1 MLNSSKIYLFMKNL
15 SNISTKKKEQ
25 QTTYFLTSMKGNK
38 SLLTLLLFFLGSYS
52 FLNAQISGKVISESG
67 EGLIGAN
74 VIVKGTSN
82 GTVTDLDG
90 NFSLPNAESGVML
103 SISYTG
109 YSDQEIAASNNMV
122 VTLIEGETF
131 DEVVVTGV
139 FDARTKMESS
149 IAITTINSK
158 QLERVASTSAA
169 DLLKN
174 IPGVFVNQ
182 ARGEIW
188 NSVYSRGLSANS
200 IDNINGYRYVSLQED
215 GLPVTN
221 VELFP
226 DLFLRADA
234 MTKRVEAVRGG
245 TASILGANAPGGIFN
260 YVSKTG
266 GNEFAGEV
274 RAKYGL
280 EGNVQNPYY
289 RADFNV
295 GGPLAKGLTY
305 NIGGFYRQSDGA
317 RDRGYPLNKGGQI
330 RANLVKKYDSGS
342 FRLNLKYLNDKNDRM
357 AFVPSTNWQDPQI
370 AEGFSQ
376 YDSYALYDFSID
388 IPFNE
393 DGNRTFNSTDLVHS
407 IDRAVGF
414 NWTQDLGNGFLLKND
429 FKYSRK
435 GDERNATAVVT
446 PISTTSFLFYAIPGL
461 FGGPNPARTGTY
473 RFADPR
479 TGQEFGTVEL
489 IPNVGPNAVPGP
501 PAILIPG
508 DNNNFPG
515 SNVQPN
521 SLLFMPMFYQ
531 DIQRNEIANQLV
543 LSKKMEKM
551 SFNLG
556 SFYSRSSLDVTNW
569 SKGMGLSGGLIQ
581 DRPVPA
587 QITLDA
593 NDGNTYE
600 VTSPE
605 GFMNVGW
612 SGSDNGETTQG
623 IFALFLGHN
632 WEMTPRLNL
641 DWGVR
646 YENVNSEGFNTIG
659 VENPRQ
665 GDSSFGGRDG
675 NPLTLWDNGGGTEG
689 APVNYDFNL
698 NSISLSAGLNYR
710 INENNAIYGRFALG
724 NKAPSTFF
732 YLDLNDDILVTDL
745 VENNPTL
752 LEGIT
757 QVEVGYK
764 VNTKKL
770 RLVATPFYSLLQNVP
785 NIQTFSRQDG
795 TRYSPLYQ
803 FNEYTT
809 VGIELEAAYNITDR
823 WLVRAN
829 AVFQNSTADKYTTWD
844 EGRDGPEDDTI
855 IDYSGNEA
863 DNSANVIFN
872 INPIYNGDKFY
883 ASLNYSYMAE
893 RQANVPNSFTL
904 PAFSTVDLAFG
915 YDFSEKFGLQ
925 LNINNV
931 FDKYGI
937 LGWQGPGGFPA
948 ALNRDG
954 FSPEF
959 IANNPNAIFSTQGS
973 MPRSVFLTA
982 TVRF

>member
-1 MLNSSKIYLFMKNL
+1 
-15 SNISTKKKEQ
+15 
-25 QTTYFLTSMKGNK
+25 MKGICRK
-38 SLLTLLLFFLGSYS
+38 IRSSIAFLLMIGLTLLSSTLV
-52 FLNAQISGKVISESG
+52 AQISGVVQGDDG
-67 EGLIGAN
+67 ETLIGAN
-74 VIVKGTSN
+74 VIVKGTST
-82 GTVTDLDG
+82 GTTTDLDG
-90 NFSLPNAESGVML
+90 KFELPDVSEGIPLV
-103 SISYTG
+103 ISYTG
-109 YSDQEIAASNNMV
+109 YTDQEVMAARDMV
-122 VTLIEGETF
+122 IVLSLGTDLEQ
-131 DEVVVTGV
+131 VVVTGV

-149 IAITTINSK
+149 IAITTLNSR
-158 QLERVASTSAA
+158 QLERVAATSSA

-234 MTKRVEAVRGG
+234 MTERVEAVRGG

-266 GNEFAGEV
+266 GNKFAGEV

-280 EGNVQNPYY
+280 EGNLKNPYY
-289 RADFNV
+289 RGDFNI
-295 GGPLAKGLTY
+295 GGPLADGLTY
-305 NIGGFYRQSDGA
+305 NLGGFYRQSDGA
-317 RDRGYPLNKGGQI
+317 RDRGYPINKGGQI
-330 RANLVKKYDSGS
+330 RGNLVKKYDSGS

-357 AFVPSTNWQDPQI
+357 AFIPSTNWQDPEI
-370 AEGFSQ
+370 ADGFSR
-376 YDSYALYDFSID
+376 YDSYGLYDFSIE

-393 DGNRTFNSTDLVHS
+393 DGNRTFNSTDLLHS
-407 IDRAVGF
+407 VDRAVGF
-414 NWTQDLGNGFLLKND
+414 NWVQDLGNGFLLKND

-435 GDERNATAVVT
+435 DDERNGTAVVT
-446 PISTTSFLFYAIPGL
+446 PISTTGFLFYAIPGL
-461 FGGPNPARTGTY
+461 FGGPNPARTGVY
-473 RFADPR
+473 SFADP
-479 TGQEFGTVEL
+479 TTNEVFGTVEL

-508 DNNNFPG
+508 ENNNFPG

-531 DIQRNEIANQLV
+531 DIDRNEIANQLV
-543 LSKKMEKM
+543 LSKKMDKM

-556 SFYSRSSLDVTNW
+556 SFYSRSELDVTNW

-587 QITLDA
+587 QITLAA
-593 NDGNTYE
+593 NNGQTYE

-623 IFALFLGHN
+623 IFALFFGHN
-632 WEMTPRLNL
+632 WEITDKLNL
-641 DWGVR
+641 DWGLR

-665 GDSSFGGRDG
+665 GDASFGGRDG

-689 APVNYDFNL
+689 TPVNYDFTV
-698 NSISLSAGLNYR
+698 NSVSFSAGLNYK
-710 INENNAIYGRFALG
+710 INKSNAIYGRFALG

-732 YLDLNDDILVTDL
+732 YLDLNDDLLVRDL
-745 VENNPTL
+745 EDNSSSL
-752 LEGIT
+752 LEEIT
-757 QVEVGYK
+757 QIEVGYK
-764 VNTKKL
+764 VNTAKL
-770 RLVATPFYSLLQNVP
+770 RMAVTPFYSQLKNVP

-803 FNEYTT
+803 FNEYTSA
-809 VGIELEAAYNITDR
+809 GIEIETAYNIADN

-829 AVFQNSTADKYTTWD
+829 AVFQNSTADKYTAWD
-844 EGRDGPEDDTI
+844 EGRDGPNDDSI

-883 ASLNYSYMAE
+883 ASLNYSYMGE
-893 RQANVPNSFTL
+893 RLANVPNSFTL
-904 PAFSTVDLAFG
+904 PAFGSVDMSFG
-915 YDFSEKFGLQ
+915 YEFSKKFALQ

-954 FSPEF
+954 FSPDF
-959 IANNPNAIFSTQGS
+959 IANNPNSVFSTQGS
-973 MPRSVFLTA
+973 MPRAMFLTA

>member
-1 MLNSSKIYLFMKNL
+1 MKNQIIHKLKKRKFMLNFSFTFLF
-15 SNISTKKKEQ
+15 
-25 QTTYFLTSMKGNK
+25 
-38 SLLTLLLFFLGSYS
+38 LFFT
-52 FLNAQISGKVISESG
+52 FLSIAQISGVVQG
-67 EGLIGAN
+67 DDGNPLIGAS
-74 VIVKGTSN
+74 VVVKGGDIGVVTNLEGEFILENVSE
-82 GTVTDLDG
+82 GTVLL
-90 NFSLPNAESGVML
+90 F
-103 SISYTG
+103 SYTG
-109 YSDQEIAASNNMV
+109 YKDKELAATKDML
-122 VTLIEGETF
+122 VTLIEGIGL
-131 DEVVVTGV
+131 DEIVVTGV
-139 FDARTKMESS
+139 FDARTRMESS
-149 IAITTINSK
+149 VAISTIGSK
-158 QLERVASTSAA
+158 ELERLAATSSS

-182 ARGEIW
+182 ARGEVW

-200 IDNINGYRYVSLQED
+200 VDNINGYRYVSLQED

-245 TASILGANAPGGIFN
+245 SASILGANAPGGIFN

-266 GNEFAGEV
+266 GQKFAGEV
-274 RAKYGL
+274 RAKFGL
-280 EGNVQNPYY
+280 EGNGQNPYY
-289 RADFNV
+289 RMDVNF
-295 GGPLAKGLTY
+295 GGPLAEGLTY
-305 NIGGFYRQSDGA
+305 NIGGFLRQSDGA
-317 RDRGYPLNKGGQI
+317 RDRGYPLNKGGQV
-330 RANLVKKYDSGS
+330 RGNLVKTYKTGS

-357 AFVPSTNWQDPQI
+357 AFIPSTNWQDPEI
-370 AEGFSQ
+370 ADGFSK

-393 DGNRTFNSTDLVHS
+393 DGNRTFNSTDLLHS
-407 IDRAVGF
+407 IDRAAGF
-414 NWTQDLGNGFLLKND
+414 NWIQDLGNGFMLKND

-435 GDERNATAVVT
+435 DDERNGTAVVT
-446 PISTTSFLFYAIPGL
+446 PISTESFLFYAIPGL
-461 FGGPNPARTGTY
+461 MGGPNPARTGTY
-473 RFADPR
+473 NFADPT
-479 TGQEFGTVEL
+479 TGNVFGTMNL
-489 IPNVGPNAVPGP
+489 QWGPGP
-501 PAILIPG
+501 GSTSGPLVLTPG
-508 DNNNFPG
+508 ANNNFPG
-515 SNVQPN
+515 SNVAPN

-531 DIQRNEIANQLV
+531 DIDRNEIANQLV

-556 SFYSRSSLDVTNW
+556 SFYSRTTLDITNY

-593 NDGNTYE
+593 DNGNTYE

-623 IFALFLGHN
+623 LLALFFGHN
-632 WEMTPRLNL
+632 WEITPKLNL

-646 YENVNSEGFNTIG
+646 YENVTSVGFNTIG

-665 GDSSFGGRDG
+665 GDPSFGGRDG
-675 NPLTLWDNGGGTEG
+675 DPLTLWDNGGGTEG

-698 NSISLSAGLNYR
+698 NSLSFTAGLNYK
-710 INENNAIYGRFALG
+710 INDNNAIYARYALG

-732 YLDLNDDILVTDL
+732 YLDLNDDLLVTDL

-752 LEGIT
+752 LEQIT
-757 QVEVGYK
+757 QFEIGYK
-764 VNTKKL
+764 VNTEKI
-770 RLVATPFYSLLQNVP
+770 RMVATPFYSNLQNVP
-785 NIQTFSRQDG
+785 NIQTFSREDG

-809 VGIELEAAYNITDR
+809 LGLEIEAAYNITDE
-823 WLVRAN
+823 WVIRAN
-829 AVFQNSTADKYTTWD
+829 AVFQNATADKYTAWD
-844 EGRDGPEDDTI
+844 EGQDGPDDDAI
-855 IDYSGNEA
+855 IDFSGNEA

-872 INPIYNGDKFY
+872 INPIYNGEKFFG
-883 ASLNYSYMAE
+883 SLNYSYMGE

-904 PAFSTVDLAFG
+904 PAFGTVDLAFG
-915 YDFSEKFGLQ
+915 YDISPKFRLQ
-925 LNINNV
+925 VNINNV

-937 LGWQGPGGFPA
+937 MGWQGPGGFPQ

-959 IANNPNAIFSTQGS
+959 IANNPNSIFSTQGS
-973 MPRSVFLTA
+973 MPRAYFLTA
-982 TVRF
+982 TYKF

>member
-1 MLNSSKIYLFMKNL
+1 MLCLFGIFMCSTSL
-15 SNISTKKKEQ
+15 SAQSVSGIVSDTKGEPLVSASVFAKG
-25 QTTYFLTSMKGNK
+25 TTIGAITDIDGKFILSGVEEGT
-38 SLLTLLLFFLGSYS
+38 TL
-52 FLNAQISGKVISESG
+52 VISYIGYNPKEVVASANMNIVLE
-67 EGLIGAN
+67 EG
-74 VIVKGTSN
+74 
-82 GTVTDLDG
+82 TDL
-90 NFSLPNAESGVML
+90 E
-103 SISYTG
+103 
-109 YSDQEIAASNNMV
+109 
-122 VTLIEGETF
+122 
-131 DEVVVTGV
+131 EVVVTGV
-139 FDARTKMESS
+139 FDARTRMESS
-149 IAITTINSK
+149 VSISTIDSK
-158 QLERVASTSAA
+158 ALARVAPTSAA

-200 IDNINGYRYVSLQED
+200 IDNLNGYRYVSLQED

-234 MTKRVEAVRGG
+234 MTNRVEAVRGG

-266 GNEFAGEV
+266 GSEFAGEV
-274 RAKYGL
+274 RAKFGL
-280 EGNVQNPYY
+280 EGNLQNPYY
-289 RADFNV
+289 RADFNF
-295 GGPLAKGLTY
+295 GGPLAEGLTY
-305 NIGGFYRQSDGA
+305 NVGGFYRQSDGA
-317 RDRGYPLNKGGQI
+317 RDRGYPVNQGGQI
-330 RANLVKKYDSGS
+330 RANLLKKYKTGS
-342 FRLNLKYLNDKNDRM
+342 FKLNLKYLNDKNDRM
-357 AFVPSTNWQDPQI
+357 AFIPSTNWNDPQI
-370 AEGFSQ
+370 ADGFSK

-393 DGNRTFNSTDLVHS
+393 EGTRTFNSTDLLHS
-407 IDRAVGF
+407 VDRAAGF
-414 NWTQDLGNGFLLKND
+414 NWVQDLGNGFLLKND

-435 GDERNATAVVT
+435 DDERNSTAVVT

-473 RFADPR
+473 SFADPT
-479 TGQEFGTVEL
+479 TGEVFGTVEL
-489 IPNVGPNAVPGP
+489 VPNVGPNAVPGP
-501 PAILIPG
+501 PAILTPG
-508 DNNNFPG
+508 ANNNFPG

-531 DIQRNEIANQLV
+531 DIDRNEIANQLV
-543 LSKKMEKM
+543 LSKKMDKM

-556 SFYSRSSLDVTNW
+556 SFYSRSTLDVTNY

-587 QITLDA
+587 QITLAA
-593 NDGNTYE
+593 NDGNVYE

-623 IFALFLGHN
+623 ILAVYFGHN
-632 WEMTPRLNL
+632 WEITDKLNL
-641 DWGVR
+641 DWGLR
-646 YENVNSEGFNTIG
+646 YENVNSAGFNTIG

-665 GDSSFGGRDG
+665 GDPSFGGRDG

-689 APVNYDFNL
+689 APVNYDFTL
-698 NSISLSAGLNYR
+698 NSLSFSAGLNYR
-710 INENNAIYGRFALG
+710 INTSNAIYARYARG

-732 YLDLNDDILVTDL
+732 YLDLNDDLLVTDL
-745 VENNPTL
+745 VENNPSL
-752 LEGIT
+752 LEEIT
-757 QVEVGYK
+757 QIEIGYK

-770 RLVATPFYSLLQNVP
+770 KLVATPFYSQLKNVP
-785 NIQTFSRQDG
+785 NIQTFSREDG

-809 VGIELEAAYNITDR
+809 VGLEIEAGYNITDR

-829 AVFQNSTADKYTTWD
+829 AVFQNSVADKYTAWD
-844 EGRDGPEDDTI
+844 ERRDGPDDDVI

-863 DNSANVIFN
+863 DNSANAIFN
-872 INPIYNGDKFY
+872 INPIYNGEKFY
-883 ASLNYSYMAE
+883 ASLNYSYMGE
-893 RQANVPNSFTL
+893 RQANVPNAFTL
-904 PAFSTVDLAFG
+904 PAFSTTDLAFG
-915 YDFSEKFGLQ
+915 YDFSPKFRLQ

-959 IANNPNAIFSTQGS
+959 ITNNPNSVFSTQGS
-973 MPRSVFLTA
+973 MPRAMFLTA
-982 TVRF
+982 TYIF

>member
-1 MLNSSKIYLFMKNL
+1 MKNNL
-15 SNISTKKKEQ
+15 SKKI
-25 QTTYFLTSMKGNK
+25 FVLAGIFAA
-38 SLLTLLLFFLGSYS
+38 FFSSSVLY
-52 FLNAQISGKVISESG
+52 AQITGNVKDAGG
-67 EGLIGAN
+67 ENLAG
-74 VIVKGTSN
+74 VSVVVKGTTN
-82 GTVTDLDG
+82 GTITDGEG
-90 NFSLPNAESGVML
+90 NYSLSAEGNQTLRFSF
-103 SISYTG
+103 IG
-109 YSDQEIAASNNMV
+109 YRALEVAIDNRSVVN
-122 VTLIEGETF
+122 VTLQEDYESL

-139 FDARTKMESS
+139 FDARTRMESS
-149 IAITTINSK
+149 VAISTIGSK
-158 QLERVASTSAA
+158 QIERTAATSSA

-200 IDNINGYRYVSLQED
+200 IDNLNGYRYVSLQED

-221 VELFP
+221 VELSP

-234 MTKRVEAVRGG
+234 MTERVEAVRGG

-266 GNEFAGEV
+266 GQEFEGEV

-317 RDRGYPLNKGGQI
+317 RDRGYPINIGGQI
-330 RANLVKKYDSGS
+330 RANLLKVYKSGS
-342 FRLNLKYLNDKNDRM
+342 FKLNLKYLDDKNDRM
-357 AFVPSTNWQDPQI
+357 AFIPSSNWQDPQV
-370 AEGFSQ
+370 ANGFSR
-376 YDSYALYDFSID
+376 YDSYGLYDFSID

-393 DGNRTFNSTDLVHS
+393 DGNRTIKSTDLLHS
-407 IDRAVGF
+407 VDKSIGF
-414 NWTQDLGNGFLLKND
+414 NWEQDLGNGFSLKND
-429 FKYSRK
+429 FKFSRK
-435 GDERNATAVVT
+435 DDERNGTAVVT

-473 RFADPR
+473 NFADPR
-479 TGQEFGTVEL
+479 TGNVFGTVEL

-531 DIQRNEIANQLV
+531 DINRNEIANQFV
-543 LSKKMEKM
+543 ISKKTDKM

-556 SFYSRSSLDVTNW
+556 SFYSRSALDVTNYN
-569 SKGMGLSGGLIQ
+569 KGMGLSGGLIQ

-587 QITLDA
+587 QITLSA
-593 NDGNTYE
+593 NNGQTYE

-623 IFALFLGHN
+623 IFALYFGHN
-632 WEMTPRLNL
+632 WEMTPKLNL
-641 DWGVR
+641 DWGLR
-646 YENVNSEGFNTIG
+646 YENVSSVGFNTIG

-665 GDSSFGGRDG
+665 GDASFGGRDG

-698 NSISLSAGLNYR
+698 NSVSFSAGLNYR
-710 INENNAIYGRFALG
+710 INQQNAIYGRFAQG

-732 YLDLNDDILVTDL
+732 YLDLNDDLLVTDL

-752 LEGIT
+752 LESIT
-757 QVEVGYK
+757 QIEVGYK
-764 VNTKKL
+764 VSTDRL
-770 RLVATPFYSLLQNVP
+770 RLVTTPFYSHLSNVP
-785 NIQTFSRQDG
+785 NIQTFSREDG

-809 VGIELEAAYNITDR
+809 LGVEIEASVNLTDHI
-823 WLVRAN
+823 LVRAN
-829 AVFQNSTADKYTTWD
+829 AVFQNSVADKYTTWD
-844 EGRDGPEDDTI
+844 EGRDGPGDDSI
-855 IDYSGNEA
+855 VSYSGNEA
-863 DNSANVIFN
+863 DNSANAIFN

-883 ASLNYSYMAE
+883 ASVNYSYMGN
-893 RQANVPNSFTL
+893 RQANVPNSFEL
-904 PAFSTVDLAFG
+904 PAFSTVDLTLG
-915 YDFSEKFGLQ
+915 YDVSKNLGLQ
-925 LNINNV
+925 MNLNNV

-954 FSPEF
+954 FSPQF
-959 IANNPNAIFSTQGS
+959 IANNPNSVFSTQGN
-973 MPRSVFLTA
+973 MPRALFLTA
-982 TVRF
+982 TYRFK

>member
-1 MLNSSKIYLFMKNL
+1 MKCTYCFTSLFM
-15 SNISTKKKEQ
+15 
-25 QTTYFLTSMKGNK
+25 FLTTILS
-38 SLLTLLLFFLGSYS
+38 
-52 FLNAQISGKVISESG
+52 AQISGIIVDESG
-67 EGLIGAN
+67 EGLIGAS
-74 VIVKGTSN
+74 VIEKETSN
-82 GTVTDLDG
+82 GTITDLDG
-90 NFSLPNAESGVML
+90 KFTLDVAEGTIL
-103 SISYTG
+103 TFSYTG
-109 YSDQEIAASNNMV
+109 YQPQELAATSDMRVVLLQGVGLDEI
-122 VTLIEGETF
+122 
-131 DEVVVTGV
+131 VVTGV
-139 FDARTKMESS
+139 FDARTRMESS
-149 IAITTINSK
+149 ISISTINAKELS
-158 QLERVASTSAA
+158 RVAATSSA

-200 IDNINGYRYVSLQED
+200 IDNLNGYRYVSLQED

-234 MTKRVEAVRGG
+234 MTERVEAVRGG

-266 GNEFAGEV
+266 GDKFGGEV
-274 RAKYGL
+274 RAKFGL
-280 EGNVQNPYY
+280 EGNVSNPYY
-289 RADFNV
+289 RADFNL

-305 NIGGFYRQSDGA
+305 NVGGFLRQSDGA
-317 RDRGYPLNKGGQI
+317 RDRGYPINKGGQI
-330 RANLVKKYDSGS
+330 RANVVKKYDSGS

-357 AFVPSTNWQDPQI
+357 AFIPSTNWEDPQI
-370 AEGFSQ
+370 ADGFSK

-393 DGNRTFNSTDLVHS
+393 EGNRTFNSTDLLHNV
-407 IDRAVGF
+407 DRSVGF
-414 NWTQDLGNGFLLKND
+414 NWVQDLGNGFLLKND

-435 GDERNATAVVT
+435 DDERNGTAVVT
-446 PISTTSFLFYAIPGL
+446 PISTESFLFYAIPGL
-461 FGGPNPARTGTY
+461 MGGPNPARTGTY
-473 RFADPR
+473 NFADPT
-479 TGQEFGTVEL
+479 TGNVFGTMNL
-489 IPNVGPNAVPGP
+489 QWGPGP
-501 PAILIPG
+501 GATSGPLVLTPG
-508 DNNNFPG
+508 ANNNFPG

-531 DIQRNEIANQLV
+531 DIDRNEIANQMV
-543 LSKKMEKM
+543 LSKKMDKM
-551 SFNLG
+551 SFSLG
-556 SFYSRSSLDVTNW
+556 GFYSRSTLDVTNW

-593 NDGNTYE
+593 DNGQTYE

-623 IFALFLGHN
+623 ILAFFFGHN
-632 WEMTPRLNL
+632 WEISPKLNL
-641 DWGVR
+641 DYGVR
-646 YENVNSEGFNTIG
+646 YENVTSEGFNSIA

-665 GDSSFGGRDG
+665 GDASFGGLDG
-675 NPLTLWDNGGGTEG
+675 NPLTIWDNGGGTEG

-698 NSISLSAGLNYR
+698 NSVSFSAGLNYK
-710 INENNAIYGRFALG
+710 INASNAIYGRFTLG

-732 YLDLNDDILVTDL
+732 YLDLNDDLLVTDL

-752 LEGIT
+752 LEEIT
-757 QVEVGYK
+757 QFEVGYK
-764 VNTKKL
+764 VNTDKL
-770 RLVATPFYSLLQNVP
+770 RMVATPFYSQLKNVP
-785 NIQTFSRQDG
+785 NIQTFSREDG

-809 VGIELEAAYNITDR
+809 VGLEIEAAYNIADH
-823 WLVRAN
+823 WLIRAN
-829 AVFQNSTADKYTTWD
+829 AVFQNSKADKYTTWD
-844 EGRDGPEDDTI
+844 EGQDGPDDDSI

-872 INPIYNGDKFY
+872 LNPIYNGDKFY
-883 ASLNYSYMAE
+883 GSLNFSYMGE

-904 PAFSTVDLAFG
+904 PAFGTVDLAFG
-915 YDFSEKFGLQ
+915 YDFSAKFSLQ

-954 FSPEF
+954 FPPQF
-959 IANNPNAIFSTQGS
+959 IADNPNSVFSTQGS
-973 MPRSVFLTA
+973 MPRALFMTA
-982 TVRF
+982 TVKF